1 MDRLIA
7 AALSFV
13 ARLFPNN
20 RRHQPDQPGRH
31 RTDSATRP
39 IAVRTVRAAPVRA
52 VAHVPGENVM
62 QNSTNM

>member
-7 AALSFV
+7 ATLSFV

-20 RRHQPDQPGRH
+20 RRHQPHQPGRH

-39 IAVRTVRAAPVRA
+39 IAVPVAPARA
-52 VAHVPGENVM
+52 VARVPGVNVM